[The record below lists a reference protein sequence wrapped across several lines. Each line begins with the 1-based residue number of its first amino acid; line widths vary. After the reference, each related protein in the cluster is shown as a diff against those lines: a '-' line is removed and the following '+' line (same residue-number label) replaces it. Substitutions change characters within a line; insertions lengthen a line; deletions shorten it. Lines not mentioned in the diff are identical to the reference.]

1 MLNFSIILTFCL
13 VTNLTI
19 SGKPSGTAATMIVAA
34 LLTLAAILLMISNT
48 FPEKYWAKPAC
59 IMPETVIVTKA
70 MIAAIVPHL
79 LIKLAS
85 LPKAMSKA
93 VLGAS
98 KVCMLIKV
106 SPFTVSLPTT
116 VTFSRPSPATTT
128 VPAKR

>member
-1 MLNFSIILTFCL
+1 
-13 VTNLTI
+13 
-19 SGKPSGTAATMIVAA
+19 
-34 LLTLAAILLMISNT
+34 
-48 FPEKYWAKPAC
+48 
-59 IMPETVIVTKA
+59 MPETVIVTKA

-79 LIKLAS
+79 LMKLAS